1 MMRSANPTLKASTF
15 EQYRGF
21 EHSTTMTVAGTVN
34 KTFIM
39 LLFLAASASFAWNQ
53 TDDWRVAAM
62 AEVTEGA
69 AVSSS
74 SSNVVNPVVLM
85 VGGVVGGG
93 IFALV
98 TIFKKN
104 WSAVTAPLYAV
115 FEGAFLGSLSALV
128 EVEFPG
134 IPFQATCLTFCTLG
148 GLLAAYKSG
157 LIKATENFKLGLFAA
172 MSGLFLIYLVTFI
185 VALCGG
191 GMPYIHDSGPIGI
204 GFSLFVVGIAALNL
218 VLDFD
223 FIEQG
228 SEYGAPK
235 YMEWYAAFGLM
246 VTLVWLYVEFLRLFI
261 KLNSRD

>member
-15 EQYRGF
+15 EQYRGA

-39 LLFLAASASFAWNQ
+39 LLFLAASASFAWNL

-62 AEVTEGA
+62 AEAQEGA
-69 AVSSS
+69 AVSSTGG
-74 SSNVVNPVVLM
+74 NVVHPGILM
-85 VGGVVGGG
+85 VGGLIGGM
-93 IFALV
+93 IFAVV
-98 TIFKKN
+98 TIFKPS

-128 EVEFPG
+128 ELQFPG

-172 MSGLFLIYLVTFI
+172 MSGLMLIYLVTFI

-204 GFSLFVVGIAALNL
+204 GFSLFVVVIAALNL

-228 SEYGAPK
+228 ADYGAPK
-235 YMEWYAAFGLM
+235 YMEWYGAFGLM
-246 VTLVWLYVEFLRLFI
+246 VTLVWLYVEFLRLLM